1 MLAEDAESEIKKLKL
16 LKSEIANKIKVN
28 YDFEQRDELEQR
40 LSRVSRQIRILER
53 LKGK

>member
-16 LKSEIANKIKVN
+16 IKSEIANKIKVM
-28 YDFEQRDELEQR
+28 YDFEKRDELEQR
-40 LSRVSRQIRILER
+40 LSRVSQQIRMLER

>member
-40 LSRVSRQIRILER
+40 LSRVSQQIRMLER